1 LGSAPELS
9 LAYCWGADYGLV
21 YMETGAH
28 PPGEPAVPGE
38 ERADAGVPAAA
49 AFAPTRTLLLDR
61 ELERGQIDRVL
72 EAARRGRS
80 AALVLHGEP
89 GTGKTML
96 LDYAV
101 ESGGGFE
108 IVRLL
113 GIESETEFGF
123 AALHQLLLPFLGGLR
138 SLPAPQRDALA
149 GALGLRRPDSP
160 DRFLVAL
167 AALTMLARAA
177 AKWPLLCIVDDAQW
191 LDRES
196 AGILGFIA
204 RRLSAD
210 AVAMLFVVRGP
221 SERIVELEGL
231 PWVQIGGLPPDEAG
245 QLLASAV
252 AGRVDRGVSERVIA
266 QTGGNPLGLID
277 LGGELSREQLAGE
290 ISLPDL
296 LPLGGS
302 LQARY
307 LRQVRC
313 LPGETQIFLLA
324 AAADPTGDPALLW
337 RAGEFLGFGVRAAAP
352 AEVEGLLRVSPLV
365 RFRHPLIRS
374 AVYHGAT
381 LAERVRVHEALAKAT
396 DPQVA
401 ADLRVWHRAE
411 AAIGPDEDVAAE
423 LERAADRARIR
434 GGWAASARFLT
445 RAATLTPDAES
456 RFRRVLAAAQGETTA
471 GGCVRAQALLDSVSG
486 QLDDPVKRAAVQR
499 IQGTIRYALDQT
511 AEAAS
516 VLLDAA
522 RQLAPLDAG
531 QARATLLEAL
541 AAARIS
547 GGLGKSGAGDADI
560 AQAIRALPLPSS
572 AAATIG
578 DLVLDAD
585 ATLLLDGHEAAVP
598 VLKRAVTAML
608 EAPISSAELLT
619 LTGVGCTAAGA
630 LGDDHALYSLANW
643 LEVQARD
650 QGAVL
655 PLSTALIFSGS
666 SELFAGHLGQAR
678 ARYAERGAIEAARGG
693 SCEVGLALVLAW
705 RGRTAEARA
714 QAAAAAQ
721 VATER
726 GHGWKLVWLEYAHAV
741 LALAMG
747 RYEEAMAAAPH
758 GYEENVLVSTFALPD
773 LIEAAVRCGERA
785 SAEQAL
791 ALVARRA
798 AASPTPLTLGLLARS
813 RALLRSETD
822 AETSYR
828 EAISHLQHARGRAHL
843 ARTELLYGEWLRR
856 EKRQRDAREHLQA
869 AYGTFQEIGA
879 DAFAERARLEL
890 AATGQTAR
898 KPAPSHRGGLTP
910 QELQVAALAAAGFTN
925 SEIATRLF
933 ISPKTVDYHL
943 GKVFRKLGVRSRR
956 HLARVPLDQANAV
969 PPTHS

>member
-1 LGSAPELS
+1 
-9 LAYCWGADYGLV
+9 
-21 YMETGAH
+21 METGAH
-28 PPGEPAVPGE
+28 LPGEPAVPGG

-49 AFAPTRTLLLDR
+49 ALTPTNTLLLDR

-72 EAARRGRS
+72 EAARRGLS
-80 AALVLHGEP
+80 GALVLHGEP
-89 GTGKTML
+89 GTGKTTL

-101 ESGGGFE
+101 ESGGDFE

-167 AALTMLARAA
+167 AALTMLAGAA
-177 AKWPLLCIVDDAQW
+177 AKRPLLCIVDDAQW

-204 RRLSAD
+204 RRFSAD
-210 AVAMLFVVRGP
+210 AVAMLFAVRGP
-221 SERIVELEGL
+221 SERAVELEGI
-231 PWVQIGGLPPDEAG
+231 PWVRIGGLPPDEAG

-252 AGRVDRGVSERVIA
+252 AGQVDRGVSERVIA
-266 QTGGNPLGLID
+266 QTGGNPLGLIE
-277 LGGELSREQLAGE
+277 LGRELSGEQLAGE

-307 LRQVRC
+307 LRQIRR
-313 LPGETQIFLLA
+313 LPAETQIFLLA

-337 RAGEFLGFGVRAAAP
+337 RAGEFLGFGIRAAAP
-352 AEVEGLLRVSPLV
+352 AEVEGLLRFCPLV

-381 LAERVRVHEALAKAT
+381 LAERVRVHEALARAT
-396 DPQVA
+396 DPEVA
-401 ADLRVWHRAE
+401 ADLRAWHRAE
-411 AAIGPDEDVAAE
+411 AAIGPDESVAGE
-423 LERAADRARIR
+423 LERAADRARAR

-445 RAATLTPDAES
+445 RAATLTPGADS
-456 RFRRVLAAAQGETTA
+456 RFRRVLAAARAETTA
-471 GGCVRAQALLDSVSG
+471 GACVRARALLDSVAD
-486 QLDDPVKRAAVQR
+486 QLDDPVKHAAVQR
-499 IQGTIRYALDQT
+499 VQGTIRYALDQT

-522 RQLAPLDAG
+522 RQLAPLDAS

-541 AAARIS
+541 AAARTS
-547 GGLGKSGAGDADI
+547 GRLGKKGAGDADI
-560 AQAIRALPLPSS
+560 AQAIRSS
-572 AAATIG
+572 PRPPTADATIG

-585 ATLLLDGHEAAVP
+585 ATLILDGHEAAVP
-598 VLKRAVTAML
+598 GLKRAVTAML
-608 EAPISSAELLT
+608 EAPISSADLLT
-619 LTGVGCTAAGA
+619 LAGVGCTAAGA

-705 RGRTAEARA
+705 RGRAVEARA
-714 QAAAAAQ
+714 QAADAAR
-721 VATER
+721 VAAEQ
-726 GHGWKLVWLEYAHAV
+726 GHGWKLVWLEYGRAV

-747 RYEEAMAAAPH
+747 HYEEALAAAPR

-791 ALVARRA
+791 VRVARRA
-798 AASPTPLTLGLLARS
+798 AASPTPLMLGLLARS
-813 RALLRSETD
+813 RALLGSETD
-822 AETSYR
+822 AEAFYR
-828 EAISHLQHARGRAHL
+828 EAISHLQHARGRVHL
-843 ARTELLYGEWLRR
+843 ARAELLYGEWLRR
-856 EKRQRDAREHLQA
+856 QRRQRDAREHLQA
-869 AYGTFQEIGA
+869 AYDMFREIGA
-879 DAFAERARLEL
+879 DGFAERARLEL
-890 AATGQTAR
+890 AATGRTAR
-898 KPAPSHRGGLTP
+898 QPASSHGGGLTP
-910 QELQVAALAAAGFTN
+910 QELQVATLAAAGFTN
-925 SEIATRLF
+925 PEIASRLF

-943 GKVFRKLGVRSRR
+943 GKVFRKLGVGSRR
-956 HLARVPLDQANAV
+956 QLARVPLDQAEAV
-969 PPTHS
+969 PLTHR

>member
-1 LGSAPELS
+1 
-9 LAYCWGADYGLV
+9 
-21 YMETGAH
+21 
-28 PPGEPAVPGE
+28 
-38 ERADAGVPAAA
+38 
-49 AFAPTRTLLLDR
+49 
-61 ELERGQIDRVL
+61 
-72 EAARRGRS
+72 
-80 AALVLHGEP
+80 
-89 GTGKTML
+89 
-96 LDYAV
+96 
-101 ESGGGFE
+101 
-108 IVRLL
+108 LL
-113 GIESETEFGF
+113 GIEAETELGF
-123 AALHQLLLPFLGGLR
+123 AALHQLLLPFLGGLK

-160 DRFLVAL
+160 NRFLVAL
-167 AALTMLARAA
+167 AALTMLAGAA
-177 AKWPLLCIVDDAQW
+177 TKRPLLCIVDDAQW

-210 AVAMLFVVRGP
+210 AVAMLFAVRGP
-221 SERIVELEGL
+221 SERAVELEGL

-252 AGRVDRGVSERVIA
+252 AGRVDRGVGERIIA
-266 QTGGNPLGLID
+266 QTGGNPLGLIE
-277 LGGELSREQLAGE
+277 LGGELSSEQLAGE

-296 LPLGGS
+296 LPLGGR

-307 LRQVRC
+307 LRQIRR

-352 AEVEGLLRVSPLV
+352 AEVEGLLRFSPLV

-381 LAERVRVHEALAKAT
+381 LAERVRAHEALARAT
-396 DPQVA
+396 DPQMA
-401 ADLRVWHRAE
+401 ADLRAWHRAE
-411 AAIGPDEDVAAE
+411 AAIGPDESVAGE
-423 LERAADRARIR
+423 LEQAADRARAR

-445 RAATLTPDAES
+445 RAATLTPDADS
-456 RFRRVLAAAQGETTA
+456 RFRRVLGAAQAETTA
-471 GGCVRAQALLDSVSG
+471 GACVRAQALLDSVAG
-486 QLDDPVKRAAVQR
+486 QLDDPVKHAAAQR

-522 RQLAPLDAG
+522 RQFAPLDAA
-531 QARATLLEAL
+531 QARVTLLEAL

-547 GGLGKSGAGDADI
+547 GRLGKSGAGDADI
-560 AQAIRALPLPSS
+560 ASATRSLPLPPP
-572 AAATIG
+572 AEATIG
-578 DLVLDAD
+578 DLLLDAD
-585 ATLLLDGHEAAVP
+585 ATLLLDGHEAAIP
-598 VLKRAVTAML
+598 MLKRAVATML
-608 EAPISSAELLT
+608 EAPVSSAELLT

-643 LEVQARD
+643 LEVQARN

-666 SELFAGHLGQAR
+666 SELFAGHFGQAR

-705 RGRTAEARA
+705 RGRAAEARA
-714 QAAAAAQ
+714 QAAAAAR
-721 VATER
+721 VAAEQ
-726 GHGWKLVWLEYAHAV
+726 GQGWKLVWLEYAHAV

-747 RYEEAMAAAPH
+747 RYEEVLAAVPH

-785 SAEQAL
+785 FAEQAL
-791 ALVARRA
+791 ARVARRA
-798 AASPTPLTLGLLARS
+798 AASPTPLALGLLARS
-813 RALLRSETD
+813 RALLGSEPG

-828 EAISHLQHARGRAHL
+828 EAISCLQHARGRVHL
-843 ARTELLYGEWLRR
+843 ARAELLYCEWPRR
-856 EKRQRDAREHLQA
+856 ERRQRDAREHLQA
-869 AYGTFQEIGA
+869 AYGMFREIGA
-879 DAFAERARLEL
+879 DGFAERARLEL
-890 AATGQTAR
+890 AAAGQAAR
-898 KPAPSHRGGLTP
+898 QPASSFRGGLTP
-910 QELQVAALAAAGFTN
+910 QELQVATLAAAGSTN
-925 SEIATRLF
+925 PEIATRLF

-943 GKVFRKLGVRSRR
+943 GKVFRKLGVGSRR
-956 HLARVPLDQANAV
+956 QLARVPLDQAEAV
-969 PPTHS
+969 PLTHG

>member
-1 LGSAPELS
+1 
-9 LAYCWGADYGLV
+9 
-21 YMETGAH
+21 METGAH
-28 PPGEPAVPGE
+28 LPGEPAVPGG

-49 AFAPTRTLLLDR
+49 GLAPARTLLLDR

-89 GTGKTML
+89 GAGKTKL
-96 LDYAV
+96 LDYAA
-101 ESGGGFE
+101 ESGEGFE
-108 IVRLL
+108 VVRLL

-149 GALGLRRPDSP
+149 GALGLRRADSP

-177 AKWPLLCIVDDAQW
+177 AKRPLLCIVDDAQW

-196 AGILGFIA
+196 AGVLGFIA

-221 SERIVELEGL
+221 SERTVELEGF
-231 PWVQIGGLPPDEAG
+231 PWVQIGGLPADEAG

-252 AGRVDRGVSERVIA
+252 AGRVDRGVSERVIS

-307 LRQVRC
+307 LRQIRR

-352 AEVEGLLRVSPLV
+352 AEVEGLLRFSPLV

-381 LAERVRVHEALAKAT
+381 LAGRVRVHEALARAT
-396 DPQVA
+396 DPQMA
-401 ADLRVWHRAE
+401 ADLRAWHRAE
-411 AAIGPDEDVAAE
+411 AAIGPDESVAGE
-423 LERAADRARIR
+423 LEQAADRARAR
-434 GGWAASARFLT
+434 GGWAASARFLA
-445 RAATLTPDAES
+445 RAATLTPDADA
-456 RFRRVLAAAQGETTA
+456 RFRRVLAAAQAETTA
-471 GGCVRAQALLDSVSG
+471 GACVRAQALLDSVAG

-499 IQGTIRYALDQT
+499 VQGTIRYALDQT

-522 RQLAPLDAG
+522 RQLAPLDVG

-547 GGLGKSGAGDADI
+547 GRLGKSGSSDDI
-560 AQAIRALPLPSS
+560 AHAIRSLPRPSL
-572 AAATIG
+572 AEATIG

-585 ATLLLDGHEAAVP
+585 ATLILDGHEAAVP

-705 RGRTAEARA
+705 RGRAAEAGA
-714 QAAAAAQ
+714 QAAAAAR
-721 VATER
+721 VAAEQ
-726 GHGWKLVWLEYAHAV
+726 GHGWKLVWLEYVHAV

-747 RYEEAMAAAPH
+747 RYEEALAAAPH
-758 GYEENVLVSTFALPD
+758 GYEENVLVSMFALPD

-791 ALVARRA
+791 ARVARRA

-813 RALLRSETD
+813 RALLGSETD
-822 AETSYR
+822 AENSYQ

-843 ARTELLYGEWLRR
+843 ARAELVYGEWLRR
-856 EKRQRDAREHLQA
+856 ERRQRDAREHLQA
-869 AYGTFQEIGA
+869 AYGMFREIGA
-879 DAFAERARLEL
+879 DGFAERARLEL
-890 AATGQTAR
+890 AATGRAAR
-898 KPAPSHRGGLTP
+898 QPASSHSGGLTP
-910 QELQVAALAAAGFTN
+910 QELQVATLAAAGFTN
-925 SEIATRLF
+925 PEIASRLF

-943 GKVFRKLGVRSRR
+943 GKVFRKLGVGSRR
-956 HLARVPLDQANAV
+956 QLARVPLDQADAV
-969 PPTHS
+969 PLTHG